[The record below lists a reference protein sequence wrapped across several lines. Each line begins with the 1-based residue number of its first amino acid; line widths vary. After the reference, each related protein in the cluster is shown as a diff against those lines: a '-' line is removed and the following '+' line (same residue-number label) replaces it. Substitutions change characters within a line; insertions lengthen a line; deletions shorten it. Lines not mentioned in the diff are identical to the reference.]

1 MFETYLVG
9 QICKL
14 CSGGSGSFGKIG
26 NKCLDVQISN
36 KFSNKCL
43 SVPEWVEVVDWNKR
57 WSPAFP

>member
-1 MFETYLVG
+1 MFETYFVG

-14 CSGGSGSFGKIG
+14 CYGGSGSFGKIG

-57 WSPAFP
+57 